1 MKRCPLN
8 WDDGSSLR
16 FHRPVRED
24 TSQVKLLH
32 ALARTRV
39 SFDDPN
45 LLSHAGLVP
54 LAALAER
61 AGLHGSAAAN
71 VRLGGSCG
79 ASAGLK
85 TACLAAGMA
94 AGADSID
101 DMDLLRHGAMGKVFG
116 GIRAP
121 ST

>member
-1 MKRCPLN
+1 MPL
-8 WDDGSSLR
+8 S
-16 FHRPVRED
+16 
-24 TSQVKLLH
+24 
-32 ALARTRV
+32 TRV

-61 AGLHGSAAAN
+61 SGLHDSAAAN

-85 TACLAAGMA
+85 TGCLAASEVISHIGA
-94 AGADSID
+94 RPLLDLEDLSKQHGLAG
-101 DMDLLRHGAMGKVFG
+101 
-116 GIRAP
+116 
-121 ST
+121 